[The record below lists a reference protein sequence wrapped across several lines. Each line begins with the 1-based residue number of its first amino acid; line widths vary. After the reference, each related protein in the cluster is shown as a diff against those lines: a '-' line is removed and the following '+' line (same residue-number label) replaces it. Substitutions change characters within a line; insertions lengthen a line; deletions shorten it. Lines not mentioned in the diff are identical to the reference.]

1 MPRSGGERANSI
13 GVIMGFGDILGQ
25 LMQQGLGGAQPAGRL
40 NQGLQ
45 NAGGGLDS
53 IFAQLQGA
61 LGGGAGGAGGALGGF
76 AEKARD
82 FLGKD
87 QVGGLSGGQIGG
99 IGAIAGALL
108 GGGAGGAAR
117 GGAMAV
123 LGTLALSALKSAQAR
138 AAQAASPQSIDPIE
152 AAPEEVASLTTP
164 AAEKLMI
171 AAMISAAKADGNI
184 DEAEMQKVIG
194 KISADSVTDEEKQF
208 VMSEMQAPIDIAGL
222 AAQAATPAQA
232 AAVYT
237 ASLLTI
243 NVDTDQEKAYL
254 AELARALKLDPA
266 TVSLLH
272 QTTGV
277 AA

>member
-1 MPRSGGERANSI
+1 
-13 GVIMGFGDILGQ
+13 MGFGDILGQ
-25 LMQQGLGGAQPAGRL
+25 IMQQGLGGTAQPAGRV

-53 IFAQLQGA
+53 ILAQIQGA
-61 LGGGAGGAGGALGGF
+61 LGGAGGAGGAGGGLGGM
-76 AEKARD
+76 AEMAKE
-82 FLGKD
+82 FLGKE
-87 QVGGLSGGQIGG
+87 QVGGLNSAQIGG

-108 GGGAGGAAR
+108 GGGAGGAAK

-123 LGTLALSALKSAQAR
+123 LGTIALSALKAAQSR
-138 AAQAASPQSIDPIE
+138 AAAADAAPA
-152 AAPEEVASLTTP
+152 AAPEDVAALAGPDT
-164 AAEKLMI
+164 EKLMI
-171 AAMISAAKADGNI
+171 AAMISAAKADGQI
-184 DEAEMQKVIG
+184 DETEMQKVIG
-194 KISADSVTDEEKQF
+194 KISANSVTDAEKQF
-208 VMSEMQAPIDIAGL
+208 VMDEMQAPIDIAAL
-222 AAQAATPAQA
+222 AAQVTSPAQA

-254 AELARALKLDPA
+254 AELAHALKLDPA